1 MVKLVSVGRA
11 KKAPKIEIF
20 GLKVY
25 SLGPRGDPHMR
36 PRGNPHGT
44 RGNLL
49 LARFLSLRVA
59 SILGVF
65 LALLTRTSFT
75 TPHYYPKYEVWAIEI
90 FLWYDPFK

>member
-1 MVKLVSVGRA
+1 MEKLVSVRRA
-11 KKAPKIEIF
+11 KKHLKLKILVSKF
-20 GLKVY
+20 VPWDLAA
-25 SLGPRGDPHMR
+25 
-36 PRGNPHGT
+36 T
-44 RGNLL
+44 RNVSSRQPAMI
-49 LARFLSLRVA
+49 ARFLSLRVA